1 MHEALKSKLTS
12 PTYQSLDYESVSSSI
27 STSRGISLMKTIKPY
42 VDKAKDAFII
52 EYDTGVGS
60 LGWEIKNFK
69 SESER
74 RQYEAEY
81 GKQSSIQDWKQLA
94 QA

>member
-1 MHEALKSKLTS
+1 
-12 PTYQSLDYESVSSSI
+12 
-27 STSRGISLMKTIKPY
+27 MKVIRPY

-52 EYDTGVGS
+52 EYDTGVNS

-69 SESER
+69 SESKR

-81 GKQSSIQDWKQLA
+81 GKQSSIEDWKQLA